1 MQATL
6 SLLQTTTT
14 TTKKRSRRQRTV
26 SPGFHAVFICG
37 TAYPGSEQQTR
48 FLKPCQLSPGIW
60 QSWPLL
66 LFTLAQTF
74 SPSPCCVASSP
85 PPAASGGEAPSM
97 GNVRAKC
104 HRLRSPL
111 IYGPFTP
118 RGEILSHVIFG
129 SWSAEDELQ
138 FLHVLRYL
146 YPKLHVERVATF
158 WATNSS
164 IMQLHLSEGLR
175 DAALALLVPELS
187 WERGRWA
194 QSGASLRPQMLA

>member
-48 FLKPCQLSPGIW
+48 FLKPCQLSLGIW

-74 SPSPCCVASSP
+74 SPSPCCAASSP

-129 SWSAEDELQ
+129 SWSAEDELHMQVPSRTTVFVPKTTRGKSGNILGYQ
-138 FLHVLRYL
+138 FIH
-146 YPKLHVERVATF
+146 HAAT
-158 WATNSS
+158 
-164 IMQLHLSEGLR
+164 
-175 DAALALLVPELS
+175 LVRRSQRCCFGSVCSRAELGTRTVGAK
-187 WERGRWA
+187 RG
-194 QSGASLRPQMLA
+194 